1 MAVDGA
7 ADRRSKGDVG
17 REATRRAERLG
28 GESLPW
34 LGRAVAAVA
43 TRIVFGALAEAR
55 PLAPLARIA
64 AGWTAT
70 GQLDEAARR
79 EELALALSEL
89 EGRVAVGAEQRAR
102 QSCATA
108 R

>member
-17 REATRRAERLG
+17 GEAAGRAERLG
-28 GESLPW
+28 GERLPW
-34 LGRAVAAVA
+34 LGRVVAAAA
-43 TRIVFGALAEAR
+43 TRIVVAALTKAR
-55 PLAPLARIA
+55 PLAPLARVA
-64 AGWTAT
+64 TGWTAT

-89 EGRVAVGAEQRAR
+89 EGRVAVGAEQRAG